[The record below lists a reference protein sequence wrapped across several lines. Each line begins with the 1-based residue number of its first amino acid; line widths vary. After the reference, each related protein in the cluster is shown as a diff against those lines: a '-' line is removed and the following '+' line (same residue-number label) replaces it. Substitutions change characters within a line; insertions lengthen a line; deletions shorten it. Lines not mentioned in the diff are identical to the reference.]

1 MAGLGARR
9 QQAWI
14 QEDIVMKD
22 KKGFTLIELLV
33 VIAIIALL
41 LAVLLP
47 ALKKVKEAGKRAVC
61 LSHIRQLS
69 MAWRLYADDNNDNIC
84 AANIGHSPY
93 GWVDT
98 MDVADPIDVQIQAI
112 ETGMLFPYCQTIK
125 VYRCPTVPRTELRS
139 YSIVCS
145 MNTNPGGS
153 WKGKVLTKMGQ
164 VTNAPS
170 RIVFICEGKVTNYAF
185 SIYYTENR
193 WRDIPPI
200 HHSEG
205 TTFSFVDG
213 HSDYWKWRDQ
223 DTIDF
228 AMGVSGSSAVQPDNR
243 DLTRLRRAIWGS
255 LKN

>member
-1 MAGLGARR
+1 
-9 QQAWI
+9 
-14 QEDIVMKD
+14 MKD

-98 MDVADPIDVQIQAI
+98 MDVSDPIDVQRQAI
-112 ETGMLFPYCQTIK
+112 ETGKLFPYCQTLKI
-125 VYRCPTVPRTELRS
+125 YRCPTVSRTELRS
-139 YSIVCS
+139 YSIVSS
-145 MNTNPGGS
+145 MNTIPGGAL
-153 WKGKVLTKMGQ
+153 KGKVFTKMGQ

-170 RIVFICEGKVTNYAF
+170 RVVFICEGKVSNYAF
-185 SIYYTENR
+185 SIYARVNR
-193 WRDIPPI
+193 WRDPPPI

-213 HSDYWKWRDQ
+213 HSDHWKWRDQ
-223 DTIDF
+223 DTIDYAIEQ
-228 AMGVSGSSAVQPDNR
+228 AMGVSISPALQPNNQ
-243 DLTRLRRAIWGS
+243 DLSRLRRAVWGS
-255 LKN
+255 GRK